1 MKYPAKRHWRPIVVA
16 GMSILTLTLLVSYL
30 SAGGT
35 ENAVSSIVR
44 YLTIRGDRKTM
55 KTSQATPVI
64 EHVNE
69 SNFNEK
75 VLRSAVPVLVDFYAE
90 WCGPC
95 KALAPVL
102 EEFARDNPNAKIVK
116 VNVDENY
123 ELASHYQ
130 IESIPS
136 LLIFKNSELSVRH
149 VGLADKS
156 LLKRLLTR

>member
-1 MKYPAKRHWRPIVVA
+1 MKYPSKTHWRRIVAASV
-16 GMSILTLTLLVSYL
+16 SFLTITLLVSYL
-30 SAGGT
+30 SAGST

-44 YLTIRGDRKTM
+44 FLTSKGERKTM

-64 EHVNE
+64 DHVNE

-102 EEFARDNPNAKIVK
+102 EDFARDNPDAKIVK

-136 LLIFKNSELSVRH
+136 LLIFKNSEISVRH